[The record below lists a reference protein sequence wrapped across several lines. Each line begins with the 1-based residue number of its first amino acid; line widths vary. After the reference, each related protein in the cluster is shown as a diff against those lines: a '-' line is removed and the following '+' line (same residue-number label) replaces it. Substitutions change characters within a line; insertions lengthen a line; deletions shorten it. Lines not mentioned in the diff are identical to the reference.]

1 MATWAAGMGLA
12 EIRARIKSVNP
23 GMSTAQLNAAARAKY
38 QRVAPSKQPAGTL
51 IQNKQGTR
59 APVPPPPATSMQ
71 LTTDPNQTALYDP
84 EEAGRLQAQQ
94 GKPITYYKGGRF

>member
-1 MATWAAGMGLA
+1 MGLA
-12 EIRARIKSVNP
+12 EIRARIKTVNP
-23 GMSTAQLNAAARAKY
+23 GMSTAQLNASARAKY
-38 QRVAPSKQPAGTL
+38 QRVAPAKVNTGSIIQKRQATGT
-51 IQNKQGTR
+51 
-59 APVPPPPATSMQ
+59 PVPPPPATSMQ